1 MDYFDIQ
8 IGKIVRR
15 ALEEDLGWGD
25 VTTDN
30 LVPDDIE
37 AEASLITRQPG
48 TVCGVGVMKKVFA
61 GVDPQLAVEIVL
73 QDGREMYPDDV
84 IACIRGKASSILRG
98 ERVALNFVQRMSG
111 IATETARYV
120 AAIANL
126 SVRIADTR
134 KTVPGLRVL
143 DKYAVSVGGGVNH
156 RMHLGDGVLV
166 KDNHLSILSARGI
179 PLPEAVRRVQRSSP
193 RILNV
198 EVEARTVEEAEAAA
212 DAGADIILL
221 DNMDTE
227 TMKRAVKAVGRR
239 SLLEA
244 SGGMTLDRVRKVAE
258 SGVDFISV
266 GALTHSVKAMDMAL
280 DIRVLQGGAQSPLQ
294 GKAATS

>member
-1 MDYFDIQ
+1 VDYFDIQ

-84 IACIRGKASSILRG
+84 IARIRGKASSILRG

>member
-84 IACIRGKASSILRG
+84 IARIRGKASSILRG